1 MVGKRKADDTP
12 PPGRGGIPDELA
24 TAGFMHAVEVGRG
37 GAGVVYRCY
46 QTALARSVAIKVMAS
61 DLDEDNRERFLRE
74 GYAMGGLSGHPNIV
88 NILQVGV
95 TESNRPYIVMPY
107 HAASSLAERIRRV
120 GPIAWP
126 DALKIG
132 VKLCGALET
141 AHRAGTLH
149 RDIKPANV
157 LVNDYGEPQLSD
169 FGIARIAG
177 GFETRTGYFTGTIA
191 YTAAEVLAGN
201 PPTTASDVY
210 SLGATLYAL
219 IAGTAAHDRKTGE
232 DLIAH
237 YLRIGSTP
245 VPDMRPGGIPADV
258 CSAIEKAMSLD
269 PANRQASAADL
280 GRELQAA
287 QRHNGLIPDSMALSE
302 PVTGEQEQTL
312 GATATLAVRSTGA
325 SHVWRAPTAD
335 RWRLRRRPVR
345 LH

>member
-1 MVGKRKADDTP
+1 MAGERKSDDNSP
-12 PPGRGGIPDELA
+12 PPGRGGVADELA
-24 TAGFMHAVEVGRG
+24 AAGFIHAVEVGRV
-37 GAGVVYRCY
+37 GAGVVDRCH
-46 QTALARSVAIKVMAS
+46 QTSLGRSVAIKVMAS
-61 DLDEDNRERFLRE
+61 DLDKDNRERFLRE
-74 GYAMGGLSGHPNIV
+74 GYAISGLSGHPNIV

-95 TESNRPYIVMPY
+95 TESRRPYIVIPY
-107 HAASSLAERIRRV
+107 HAAGSLAQRIRLV

-132 VKLCGALET
+132 VMLCAALET

-177 GFETRTGYFTGTIA
+177 GFKPQPGFFTGTTA
-191 YTAAEVLAGN
+191 FTAAELLAGK
-201 PPTTASDVY
+201 PPTTRSDVY
-210 SLGATLYAL
+210 SLGATIYAL
-219 IAGTAAHDRKTGE
+219 IAGNAAHERQTGE

-258 CSAIEKAMSLD
+258 CAAIEKAMSLD
-269 PANRQASAADL
+269 PASRQASAAEL

-287 QRHNGLIPDSMALSE
+287 QRRNGLIPDSMALSE
-302 PVTGEQEQTL
+302 PV
-312 GATATLAVRSTGA
+312 
-325 SHVWRAPTAD
+325 AD
-335 RWRLRRRPVR
+335 QQDEDV
-345 LH
+345 